1 MNEIIPTTIWDR
13 IIDQVIEICPIF
25 ESADRYVLGGKLV
38 LPKYDREHSSI
49 TMSYATEGTTA
60 DSGKVVLDQVELN
73 GFLGRCLAKI
83 SNSLINNTKFDVVGF
98 IEAKMAQAIA
108 LFIEGELLHGT
119 NQKIEGLRGISE
131 DMTIETEGA
140 GVVSVDDL
148 MDVQDAVVDKY
159 QANAYW
165 IMNKKTRSAIRK
177 LKDREGQYLL
187 NRDLNAKWGY
197 TLLGKDVYCSDAMDN
212 VQAGKTPVFYGD
224 YTGLAVKISEA
235 PNMQVLRERYAEE
248 HMTGVL
254 AFVELDAKVAD
265 TQKIA
270 KLVVSSEIS
279 G

>member
-1 MNEIIPTTIWDR
+1 
-13 IIDQVIEICPIF
+13 
-25 ESADRYVLGGKLV
+25 
-38 LPKYDREHSSI
+38 
-49 TMSYATEGTTA
+49 MSYATEGTTA

-165 IMNKKTRSAIRK
+165 IMNKKTRSDIRK